1 MSKNYSDLESISHLT
16 HEEIERLEKE
26 VHHIVE
32 DVDRRSR
39 IRTYKGPWARIITVL
54 SVLWVIFQ
62 LYFTTIGTMEAISFR
77 AIHAS
82 VLLLF
87 AFLLYPAWKN
97 ENRDRTSPTL
107 LDYILIGLNILVF
120 GYFVVNYNRIA
131 MTGGFVTDF
140 ENLVGFLAIVLVFLA
155 ARRASGGLVWFSL
168 IFLLYNFVGRMIPGQ
183 LGHGGFSVS
192 RIIGHMFWGSQGIFG
207 SGIGVAATYIFIF
220 ILFGAFLNLS
230 GFSRLVNNISLSL
243 VGRTAGGPAKVSVVV
258 SGFLGMI
265 NGSAVAN
272 VATTGIITIPMM
284 KESGYKKE
292 FAAGVEAAASTGGQ
306 FLPPV
311 MGAVAFLMA
320 EYIGVS
326 YAVVALAASVPA
338 VLYYFG
344 LLMAVHFEAKRLGL
358 KGLDRENIPDA
369 LKVLKTEGHLVAP
382 LISLLGLMVIGYTP
396 LYACVISIF
405 VVIASS
411 WLRRHTRMGIKTI
424 VEACEDGVKGVI
436 SVGVSCVIIG
446 IIVGTVSLTGLGL
459 KFGYLMLK
467 VVGPGELLKAGVM
480 VALMSIILGMGVPGI
495 AAYVIVTAVAVPVM
509 VEVGAI
515 PIAAHLFCLIY
526 ASLSNITPPV
536 AMSVYVASGIA
547 DSDFRKTAT
556 QAVLVGLSGFLLP
569 FFFLINPI
577 LLLGAAPEGTG
588 IGATTIAIAGAV
600 IGIYFLASGTQGW
613 YIRKSGMV
621 ERILS
626 ILIGLLLIHPAGGTD
641 AVGVGIGIVLTIY
654 QLQKNKGD
662 KAKNINA

>member
-1 MSKNYSDLESISHLT
+1 MSKEIRDSESISNLA
-16 HEEIERLEKE
+16 HEKLEE
-26 VHHIVE
+26 EAHHMVE
-32 DVDRRSR
+32 EVDRSSR
-39 IRTYKGPWARIITVL
+39 IRTYRGPWSKIITVL
-54 SVLWVIFQ
+54 SVLWVVFQ
-62 LYFTTIGTMEAISFR
+62 LYFTTIGTMEAITFR

-87 AFLLYPAWKN
+87 AFLLYPAWKR
-97 ENRDRTSPTL
+97 ENRDRKSPPL
-107 LDYILIGLNILVF
+107 IDYILIGINIGVF
-120 GYFVVNYNRIA
+120 SYFVLNYNRIA

-140 ENLVGFLAIVLVFLA
+140 ENLVGLAAIALVFIA
-155 ARRASGGLVWFSL
+155 ARRASGGLVWLSS
-168 IFLLYNFVGRMIPGQ
+168 IFLLYNFIGRMIPGT
-183 LGHGGFSVS
+183 LGHGGFSAS

-207 SGIGVAATYIFIF
+207 SGIGVAATYIFVF

-230 GFSRLVNNISLSL
+230 GFSRLVNSLSLSL

-284 KESGYKKE
+284 KEIGYKKE

-320 EYIGVS
+320 EYLGVS
-326 YAVVALAASVPA
+326 YAVVALAAAVPA

-358 KGLDRENIPDA
+358 RGLDRDNIPDA
-369 LKVLKTEGHLVAP
+369 LKVLKSDGHLMAP
-382 LISLLGLMVIGYTP
+382 LLSLLGLMALGYTP
-396 LYACVISIF
+396 LYACVVSIF

-411 WLRRHTRMGIKTI
+411 WMRRHTRMDLKTI
-424 VEACEDGVKGVI
+424 IQACEDGVRGVI
-436 SVGVSCVIIG
+436 SVGISCVIIG

-467 VVGPGELLKAGVM
+467 LVGPGELIKAGIM
-480 VALMSIILGMGVPGI
+480 VAIMSIILGMGVPGI

-509 VEVGAI
+509 VQVGAL

-536 AMSVYVASGIA
+536 AISVYVASGIA
-547 DSDFRKTAT
+547 DSNFTKTGI
-556 QAVLVGLSGFLLP
+556 QAVLVGLSGFILP
-569 FFFLINPI
+569 FFFLVNPI
-577 LLLGAAPEGTG
+577 LLLGVAPEGTG
-588 IGATTIAIAGAV
+588 IPATAIAIIGATF
-600 IGIYFLASGTQGW
+600 GIYFLASGTGGW
-613 YIRKSGMV
+613 YIRRSGLV
-621 ERILS
+621 ERAAA
-626 ILIGLLLIHPAGGTD
+626 ILIGLLLIHPQGGTD
-641 AVGVGIGIVLTIY
+641 AVGVGIAALLTIY
-654 QLQKNKGD
+654 QIYKNKGD
-662 KAKNINA
+662 KADKITA